1 MINGNN
7 QYWQNAA
14 MNIRKDNDEW
24 KNAANIYPPPVLIEK
39 SVTENGDY
47 SAATDNA
54 DGYSSVKVEVPS
66 APTPETFEV
75 GIETDGEIG
84 SSVTTTKT
92 HSETVAAI
100 NNGDNIDFTITIG
113 GEPCDV
119 ICYGIFINNSTSV
132 IIITIRI
139 LGTTAIIAWSGDGSL
154 SEFEMPG
161 YIIQ

>member
-1 MINGNN
+1 MINNN
-7 QYWQNAA
+7 NEFYQNSMINA
-14 MNIRKDNDEW
+14 RKDNDEW
-24 KNAANIYPPPVLIEK
+24 KTAAGTCSANLIEK
-39 SVTENGDY
+39 SITENGDY
-47 SAATDNA
+47 YASTDGA

-113 GEPCDV
+113 GVPCDIV
-119 ICYGIFINNSTSV
+119 CYGMSINNSTSV
-132 IIITIRI
+132 IIITIRLAGSTI
-139 LGTTAIIAWSGDGSL
+139 MIAWSGDGSL
-154 SEFEMPG
+154 AEIEIPG
-161 YIIQ
+161 LIIQ